1 MIRAIIIDDEPDS
14 LESLRLAVTN
24 YCKSVDVIAAF
35 DSPFEGVTAIKKLKP
50 DLVFLDVQM
59 PQMSGF
65 DVLQQFDKLSFE
77 VIFVTAYNHYAV
89 KAIKFS
95 ALDYLLKPVEIDELQ
110 RAVKK
115 AEEKINSGPPSLHV
129 RTARAEEPAKP
140 SFEKIAIPTSEGL
153 LMIDCKDIIRCVAI
167 DNYTEIHV
175 SNQPKLLVTKT
186 LKEFEELLEPHHF
199 FRVHHSHLINLNRIV
214 KYFKGEGGYVLMSDG
229 VQVDVSRRKKEEFLA
244 RLKIV

>member
-1 MIRAIIIDDEPDS
+1 MIKAIIIDDEPDS

-24 YCKSVDVIAAF
+24 FCRSVEVIF
-35 DSPFEGVTAIKKLKP
+35 TSDSALEGIRAINKFKP

-65 DVLQQFDKLSFE
+65 DVLQQFDEISFE

-115 AEEKINSGPPSLHV
+115 AEEKINSGTRSLQVHTM
-129 RTARAEEPAKP
+129 RGENEKP
-140 SFEKIAIPTSEGL
+140 SFEKIAIPTGEGL
-153 LMIDCKDIIRCVAI
+153 LMIDCKDIIRCVAV
-167 DNYTEIHV
+167 DNYTEIYV
-175 SNQPKLLVTKT
+175 SNHPKLLVTRT
-186 LKEFEELLEPHHF
+186 LKEFEELLEPHNF

-214 KYFKGEGGYVLMSDG
+214 KYFKGEGGNVLMSDG

>member
-24 YCKSVDVIAAF
+24 YCGSVEVIAAC
-35 DSPFEGVTAIKKLKP
+35 DSPIEGVNAIKKFKP

-65 DVLQQFDKLSFE
+65 DLLEQFDHITFE

-110 RAVKK
+110 RAIKK
-115 AEEKINSGPPSLHV
+115 AEQKINAGTPSLQV
-129 RTARAEEPAKP
+129 RTA
-140 SFEKIAIPTSEGL
+140 
-153 LMIDCKDIIRCVAI
+153 
-167 DNYTEIHV
+167 
-175 SNQPKLLVTKT
+175 
-186 LKEFEELLEPHHF
+186 
-199 FRVHHSHLINLNRIV
+199 
-214 KYFKGEGGYVLMSDG
+214 
-229 VQVDVSRRKKEEFLA
+229 
-244 RLKIV
+244 